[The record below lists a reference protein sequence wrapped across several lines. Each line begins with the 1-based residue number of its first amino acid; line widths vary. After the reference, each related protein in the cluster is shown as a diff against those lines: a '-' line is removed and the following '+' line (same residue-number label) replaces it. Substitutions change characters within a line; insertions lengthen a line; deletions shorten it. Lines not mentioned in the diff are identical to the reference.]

1 MKQEK
6 NYNLNFRIKLNKK
19 DTENGKNTGHNAG
32 DKVNS

>member
-1 MKQEK
+1 M

-19 DTENGKNTGHNAG
+19 IQKNGKNTGHDAG